1 MIDQNMAMVSSYDYR
16 LVTLSVVI
24 AMLASYAALDLAGR
38 TTAARGR
45 VRLAWLVGGATAMGV
60 GIWSMHY
67 IGMLAFSLPVL
78 VLYDWPTVLL
88 SLVAAIFAAAVA
100 LFVVSRQRM
109 GWLRALTGSAIMGSG
124 IATMHYTGMAAMR
137 LSAMCSYDPLLLT
150 LSVVLAIVIS
160 LVALWLTFRF
170 REDRKATGW
179 WKAASAIV
187 MGAAIPVMHYTG
199 MAAAR
204 FTPSTMI
211 PDTSHAVSTSSLG
224 IAGVSAV
231 TLLVLGVAVL
241 TSAVGRRFSAQTF
254 KLREYEKRVLAITQT
269 VPDAIVSAD
278 SDGRITYFNPA
289 AERIF
294 GYSSAE
300 ASGQPLT
307 LLMPERFHS
316 AHRAGLKRFLATREA
331 RVIGKSIE
339 LVGRRKNGNEF
350 PLSLSLSAW
359 ETGSETSFTGI
370 LRDITEHKQAE
381 KKFQGLLEA
390 APDAIVVVNQE
401 GKIVL
406 VNTQVEKFFGYRREE
421 LLGQEIEML
430 VPERFR
436 GRHPGHRRG
445 FFTEPRVRPMGAG
458 LELYGLHKDGHEF
471 PVEINL
477 SPLETEEGVL
487 VSSAIRDI
495 TERKR
500 AEDKIQDLS
509 KETERRNAEL
519 IAVNKELESFSYSV
533 SHDLRAPLRAI
544 DGFSLA
550 LLEDC
555 QDRLGPAEK
564 EHLQRV
570 RAATTRMGQL
580 IEDMLTLART
590 ARREMVYQR
599 VDLSRLAQEIASQ
612 LQKSEPKRQAR
623 FVIAPGLTV
632 EGDRGLLRIVLQNLL
647 DNAWKFTS
655 RQPDARVELGSRR
668 RDTQEVYFVQDN
680 GVGFDMR
687 YTDKLF
693 GAFQRLHDVSEFPGT
708 GVGLATVQRIIHRH
722 GGRVWAEGAVGQGAT
737 FYFILEATGNGRGA
751 LGRPT

>member
-1 MIDQNMAMVSSYDYR
+1 MIGPKMAMIGSYDYR
-16 LVTLSVVI
+16 LVALSVLI
-24 AMLASYAALDLAGR
+24 AIFASYAALELAGR
-38 TTAARGR
+38 TTAASGR
-45 VRLAWLVGGATAMGV
+45 TRLAWLVGGATAMGV

-67 IGMLAFSLPVL
+67 IGMLAFSLLVP

-88 SLVAAIFAAAVA
+88 SLLAAVFAAAVA

-109 GWLRALTGSAIMGSG
+109 GWLRALAGSAIMGSG

-150 LSVVLAIVIS
+150 LSVVFAIVIS

-204 FTPSTMI
+204 FTPSTVI

-224 IAGVSAV
+224 IVGVSAV
-231 TLLVLGVAVL
+231 TLLVLSVAVL
-241 TSAVGRRFSAQTF
+241 TSAVGRRFSAQAF
-254 KLREYEKRVLAITQT
+254 KLREHEKRVLAITEMA
-269 VPDAIVSAD
+269 PDPIISAD
-278 SDGRITYFNPA
+278 TDGHITYFNPA

-316 AHRAGLKRFLATREA
+316 AHRAGLKRFRATREA

-359 ETGSETSFTGI
+359 ETGGETSFTGI

-406 VNTQVEKFFGYRREE
+406 VNTQVEKLFGYRREE

-430 VPERFR
+430 VPQRFR
-436 GRHPGHRRG
+436 GEHPGHRSG
-445 FFTEPRVRPMGAG
+445 FSADPRVRPMGAG
-458 LELYGLHKDGHEF
+458 LELYGLRKDGQEF
-471 PVEINL
+471 PVEISL
-477 SPLETEEGVL
+477 SPLETEEGML

-500 AEDKIQDLS
+500 AEEKFRGLM
-509 KETERRNAEL
+509 
-519 IAVNKELESFSYSV
+519 ES
-533 SHDLRAPLRAI
+533 APDA
-544 DGFSLA
+544 
-550 LLEDC
+550 
-555 QDRLGPAEK
+555 
-564 EHLQRV
+564 
-570 RAATTRMGQL
+570 M
-580 IEDMLTLART
+580 
-590 ARREMVYQR
+590 
-599 VDLSRLAQEIASQ
+599 
-612 LQKSEPKRQAR
+612 
-623 FVIAPGLTV
+623 VIA
-632 EGDRGLLRIVLQNLL
+632 DRRGKIVLV
-647 DNAWKFTS
+647 NA
-655 RQPDARVELGSRR
+655 QAE
-668 RDTQEVYFVQDN
+668 
-680 GVGFDMR
+680 
-687 YTDKLF
+687 KLF
-693 GAFQRLHDVSEFPGT
+693 GYDR
-708 GVGLATVQRIIHRH
+708 
-722 GGRVWAEGAVGQGAT
+722 
-737 FYFILEATGNGRGA
+737 N
-751 LGRPT
+751 

>member
-1 MIDQNMAMVSSYDYR
+1 MTDANMALVGSYDYR
-16 LVTLSVVI
+16 LVTLSVLI
-24 AMLASYAALDLAGR
+24 AMFASYTALDLAGR

-45 VRLAWLVGGATAMGV
+45 VRLAWLIGGATAMGV

-67 IGMLAFSLPVL
+67 IGMLAFSLPVP

-88 SLVAAIFAAAVA
+88 SLLAAVFAAAVA
-100 LFVVSRQRM
+100 LFIVSRQKM

-137 LSAMCSYDPLLLT
+137 LPAMCSYNPLLLT
-150 LSVVLAIVIS
+150 LSVVFAIAIS

-179 WKAASAIV
+179 RKAANSIV
-187 MGAAIPVMHYTG
+187 MGVAIPVMHYTG

-204 FTPSTMI
+204 FTPSAVI
-211 PDTSHAVSTSSLG
+211 PDTSHAVSTSTLS

-254 KLREYEKRVLAITQT
+254 KLREHEKRVLAITQT
-269 VPDAIVSAD
+269 APDAIVSAD

-316 AHRAGLKRFLATREA
+316 AHRAGLNRFLATREA

-339 LVGRRKNGNEF
+339 LMGRRKNGNEF

-359 ETGSETSFTGI
+359 ETDGETSFTGI

-381 KKFQGLLEA
+381 KKFRGLLEA
-390 APDAIVVVNQE
+390 APDAMVVVNPE

-406 VNTQVEKFFGYRREE
+406 VNAQVEKLFGYRREE

-430 VPERFR
+430 VPERLR
-436 GRHPGHRRG
+436 EHAGHRTR
-445 FFTEPRVRPMGAG
+445 FFGDPRVRPVGAG
-458 LELYGLHKDGHEF
+458 LELYGLRKDSHEF
-471 PVEINL
+471 PVEISL
-477 SPLETEEGVL
+477 GPLETEEDML
-487 VSSAIRDI
+487 VSIRDI

-599 VDLSRLAQEIASQ
+599 VDLSSLAQEITSQ

-632 EGDRGLLRIVLQNLL
+632 EGDLGLLRIVLENLL

-655 RQPDARVELGSRR
+655 GQPDARVELGSRR

-687 YTDKLF
+687 YADKLF

-737 FYFILEATGNGRGA
+737 FYFILEATGNGRGS
-751 LGRPT
+751 LGRPA

>member
-1 MIDQNMAMVSSYDYR
+1 MTDPNMAMASSYDYR
-16 LVTLSVVI
+16 LVALSVVI
-24 AMLASYAALDLAGR
+24 AIFASYAALDLAGR

-45 VRLAWLVGGATAMGV
+45 VRLAWLIGGATAMGV

-67 IGMLAFSLPVL
+67 IGMLAFSLPVP

-88 SLVAAIFAAAVA
+88 SLLAAVFAAAVA
-100 LFVVSRQRM
+100 LFLVSRQRM

-137 LSAMCSYDPLLLT
+137 LPAMCSYDPLLLT

-204 FTPSTMI
+204 FTPSTVI
-211 PDTSHAVSTSSLG
+211 ADTSHAVGTSTLS

-231 TLLVLGVAVL
+231 TLLLLGVAVL
-241 TSAVGRRFSAQTF
+241 TSAVGRRFSAQVF
-254 KLREYEKRVLAITQT
+254 KLHEHEKRVLAITQT

-289 AERIF
+289 AEHIF
-294 GYSSAE
+294 GYCRAE

-316 AHRAGLKRFLATREA
+316 AHRAGLKRFLATREV

-339 LVGRRKNGNEF
+339 LMGRRKNGNEF
-350 PLSLSLSAW
+350 PLSLSLSTW

-370 LRDITEHKQAE
+370 LRDITEHKQGE
-381 KKFQGLLEA
+381 KKFRGLLEA
-390 APDAIVVVNQE
+390 APDAMVVVNQE

-406 VNTQVEKFFGYRREE
+406 VNAQVEKLFGYRRED

-430 VPERFR
+430 VPERLR
-436 GRHPGHRRG
+436 EHAGHRTG
-445 FFTEPRVRPMGAG
+445 FFADPRVRPMGAG
-458 LELYGLHKDGHEF
+458 LELYGLRKDGHEF
-471 PVEINL
+471 PVEISL
-477 SPLETEEGVL
+477 GPLETEEDIL
-487 VSSAIRDI
+487 VSIRDI

-580 IEDMLTLART
+580 IDDMLALART
-590 ARREMVYQR
+590 ARCEMLHQS
-599 VDLSRLAQEIASQ
+599 VDLSRLAEEIASQ

-655 RQPDARVELGSRR
+655 GQRDARVELGSRR

-687 YTDKLF
+687 YADKLF

-737 FYFILEATGNGRGA
+737 FYFILEATGNGRGS
-751 LGRPT
+751 LGRPA

>member
-1 MIDQNMAMVSSYDYR
+1 MKGPKMAMIGSYDYQ
-16 LVTLSVVI
+16 LVALSVLI
-24 AMLASYAALDLAGR
+24 AIFASYAALVLAGR

-45 VRLAWLVGGATAMGV
+45 ARLAWLIGGATAMGV

-67 IGMLAFSLPVL
+67 IGMLAFTLPVL

-88 SLVAAIFAAAVA
+88 SLLAAIFAAAVA

-137 LSAMCSYDPLLLT
+137 LPAMCSYDPLLLT

-204 FTPSTMI
+204 FTPSTVI
-211 PDTSHAVSTSSLG
+211 PDTSHAVSTSTLS

-254 KLREYEKRVLAITQT
+254 RLREHEKRVLAIAQMA
-269 VPDAIVSAD
+269 PDGIVSAD
-278 SDGRITYFNPA
+278 SNGCITYFNPA

-300 ASGQPLT
+300 ASEQPLT

-316 AHRAGLKRFLATREA
+316 AHGAGLKRFLATREA
-331 RVIGKSIE
+331 RVIGKGIE
-339 LVGRRKNGNEF
+339 MAGRRKNGNEF

-359 ETGSETSFTGI
+359 ETDGEISFTGI

-381 KKFQGLLEA
+381 KKFRGLLEA
-390 APDAIVVVNQE
+390 APDAMVVVNQE

-406 VNTQVEKFFGYRREE
+406 VNTQVEKLFGYHREE
-421 LLGQEIEML
+421 LLGQKIEML

-436 GRHPGHRRG
+436 AKHPDHRTG
-445 FFTEPRVRPMGAG
+445 FFAEPRVRPMGAG
-458 LELYGLHKDGHEF
+458 VELYGLHKDGREF
-471 PVEINL
+471 PVEISL
-477 SPLETEEGVL
+477 SPLETEEGTL

-500 AEDKIQDLS
+500 AEAK
-509 KETERRNAEL
+509 
-519 IAVNKELESFSYSV
+519 F
-533 SHDLRAPLRAI
+533 
-544 DGFSLA
+544 
-550 LLEDC
+550 
-555 QDRLGPAEK
+555 
-564 EHLQRV
+564 
-570 RAATTRMGQL
+570 
-580 IEDMLTLART
+580 
-590 ARREMVYQR
+590 
-599 VDLSRLAQEIASQ
+599 
-612 LQKSEPKRQAR
+612 
-623 FVIAPGLTV
+623 
-632 EGDRGLLRIVLQNLL
+632 RGLLEAAPDAMVVVDKGGKIVLV
-647 DNAWKFTS
+647 NA
-655 RQPDARVELGSRR
+655 QVE
-668 RDTQEVYFVQDN
+668 
-680 GVGFDMR
+680 
-687 YTDKLF
+687 KLF
-693 GAFQRLHDVSEFPGT
+693 GYRREELLGHEIEMLVPERFHGKHRGHRTGFFTEPRVRPMGAEMDLYGLHKDGREFP
-708 GVGLATVQRIIHRH
+708 V
-722 GGRVWAEGAVGQGAT
+722 E
-737 FYFILEATGNGRGA
+737 IL
-751 LGRPT
+751 

>member
-1 MIDQNMAMVSSYDYR
+1 MIGGAKSMIGSYDYN
-16 LVTLSVVI
+16 LVALSVLI
-24 AMLASYAALDLAGR
+24 AIFASYAALELAAR
-38 TTAARGR
+38 TTAAAKRI
-45 VRLAWLVGGATAMGV
+45 RLLWLSGGAIAMGL
-60 GIWSMHY
+60 GNWSMHY
-67 IGMLAFSLPVL
+67 IGMLAFKLPVP

-88 SLVAAIFAAAVA
+88 SLIAAIVASGVA
-100 LFVVSRQRM
+100 LFVVSRKQM
-109 GWLRALTGSAIMGSG
+109 GWSQALAGGAIMGGG

-137 LSAMCSYDPLLLT
+137 LPAMCSYDPLLLT

-204 FTPSTMI
+204 FTTSTVI
-211 PDTSHAVSTSSLG
+211 PDTSHAVSTSTLS

-241 TSAVGRRFSAQTF
+241 TSAVGRRFSAQAF

-269 VPDAIVSAD
+269 APDAIVSAD
-278 SDGRITYFNPA
+278 SDGHITYFNPA

-316 AHRAGLKRFLATREA
+316 AHREGLQRFLATREA
-331 RVIGKSIE
+331 SVE
-339 LVGRRKNGNEF
+339 LVGKRKNGVEF
-350 PLSLSLSAW
+350 PVSLSLSNW
-359 ETGSETSFTGI
+359 ETGGETFFTGI
-370 LRDITEHKQAE
+370 FQDITERKQAE
-381 KKFQGLLEA
+381 KKFRGLLEA
-390 APDAIVVVNQE
+390 APDAMAVVNQE

-406 VNTQVEKFFGYRREE
+406 VNAQVEKLFGYRRED

-430 VPERFR
+430 VPERLR
-436 GRHPGHRRG
+436 EHAGHRTG
-445 FFTEPRVRPMGAG
+445 FFADPRVRPMGAG
-458 LELYGLHKDGHEF
+458 LELYGLRKDGHEF
-471 PVEINL
+471 PVEISL
-477 SPLETEEGVL
+477 GPLETEEDML
-487 VSSAIRDI
+487 VSIRDI

-519 IAVNKELESFSYSV
+519 VAANKELESFSYSV

-570 RAATTRMGQL
+570 RAATTQMGQL

-590 ARREMVYQR
+590 ARCEMVHQR

-632 EGDRGLLRIVLQNLL
+632 EGDRALLRIVLENLL
-647 DNAWKFTS
+647 ANAWKFTS
-655 RQPDARVELGSRR
+655 KTA
-668 RDTQEVYFVQDN
+668 
-680 GVGFDMR
+680 
-687 YTDKLF
+687 
-693 GAFQRLHDVSEFPGT
+693 
-708 GVGLATVQRIIHRH
+708 
-722 GGRVWAEGAVGQGAT
+722 
-737 FYFILEATGNGRGA
+737 
-751 LGRPT
+751 